1 MSRIAENIDQIKKQ
15 LPESTQLIIVSKYRE
30 IQEIQEAYNSGQ
42 RIFAENRVQALLERR
57 EQLPTDIEWHLIGH
71 LQTNKVKY
79 IAPFIEM
86 IHSVDSIKLL
96 KEINKQAAA
105 NNRIINVL
113 IQLHVAQEDSKF
125 GIPPAHLPQFW
136 SEFNAEKASLLNIQ
150 ICGLMGMASLTDDT
164 VQISNEF
171 SLIQKLFIDAKEN
184 IFNDS
189 PTFCELSIGMSSD
202 YHIATEHGST
212 FVRVG
217 TAVFV

>member
-1 MSRIAENIDQIKKQ
+1 
-15 LPESTQLIIVSKYRE
+15 
-30 IQEIQEAYNSGQ
+30 
-42 RIFAENRVQALLERR
+42 
-57 EQLPTDIEWHLIGH
+57 
-71 LQTNKVKY
+71 
-79 IAPFIEM
+79 M

-125 GIPPAHLPQFW
+125 GIPPSHLPQFW
-136 SEFNAEKASLLNIQ
+136 SELNAEKASLLNIQ
-150 ICGLMGMASLTDDT
+150 ICGLMGMASLTEDP

-171 SLIQKLFIDAKEN
+171 SQIQKLFLEAKST
-184 IFNDS
+184 IFNHS
-189 PTFCELSIGMSSD
+189 PSFCELSIGMSSD
-202 YHIATEHGST
+202 YHIATEYGST

>member
-15 LPESTQLIIVSKYRE
+15 LPESTQLIVVSKYRE
-30 IQEIQEAYNSGQ
+30 IQEIQEAYNAGQ

-96 KEINKQAAA
+96 KEINKQAAT

-125 GIPPAHLPQFW
+125 GIPPSHLSQFW
-136 SEFNAEKASLLNIQ
+136 AEYNSEKDTLSNIQ
-150 ICGLMGMASLTDDT
+150 ICGLMGMASLTEDP

-171 SLIQKLFIDAKEN
+171 SQIQKLFLEAKST
-184 IFNDS
+184 IFNHS
-189 PTFCELSIGMSSD
+189 PSFCELSIGMSSD
-202 YHIATEHGST
+202 YHIATKHGST

>member
-1 MSRIAENIDQIKKQ
+1 MSRIAENIDQLKKQ
-15 LPESTQLIIVSKYRE
+15 LPESTQLIVVSKYRE
-30 IQEIQEAYNSGQ
+30 IQEIQEAYNAGQ

-96 KEINKQAAA
+96 KEINKQAAT

-125 GIPPAHLPQFW
+125 GIPPSHLSQFW
-136 SEFNAEKASLLNIQ
+136 AEYNSEKDTLSNIQ
-150 ICGLMGMASLTDDT
+150 ICGLMGMASLTEDP

-171 SLIQKLFIDAKEN
+171 SQIQKLFLEAKST
-184 IFNDS
+184 IFNHS
-189 PTFCELSIGMSSD
+189 PSFCELSIGMSSD
-202 YHIATEHGST
+202 YHIATKHGST